1 MGGAAVKD
9 GKTMQDAGQ
18 NTLANTP
25 KPDTGLGSYS
35 HAHRADLPGGEPKF
49 YQSAPPSREAFD
61 NARDPLIAAQK
72 RDLGKSEAQRRFEL
86 SRRSDEGSGMIRREQ
101 PKPVLKPSPALSMGP
116 DRAVFNRAWSDE
128 HHEARK
134 KNKDALA
141 QAPAYTPIQTQQMRV
156 TFTFREIETR
166 ETFIEK
172 RRADAKPAR
181 KRETQ
186 SRE

>member
-1 MGGAAVKD
+1 MHDTVP
-9 GKTMQDAGQ
+9 TM
-18 NTLANTP
+18 

-35 HAHRADLPGGEPKF
+35 HAHRADLPGGEPNF

-101 PKPVLKPSPALSMGP
+101 PKPVLKPSPALSMGT
-116 DRAVFNRAWSDE
+116 DRVVFNRAWSDE
-128 HHEARK
+128 HRAALK
-134 KNKDALA
+134 KHKDALA
-141 QAPAYTPIQTQQMRV
+141 QTPAYAPIQTQQMRV